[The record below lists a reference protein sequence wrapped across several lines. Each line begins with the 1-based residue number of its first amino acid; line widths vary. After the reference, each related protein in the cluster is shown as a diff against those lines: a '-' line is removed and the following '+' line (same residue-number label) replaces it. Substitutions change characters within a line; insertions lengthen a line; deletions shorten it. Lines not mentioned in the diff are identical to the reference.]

1 MPKGFKPTSS
11 QVTIS
16 GKLAESGANTYT
28 EEEIDLQLSVLDKE
42 VFVVTAVDIN
52 CNAPQILA
60 AGTDT
65 EVKCAISTTS
75 RSTVGDISNSNVLG
89 ALRLEAQGHAGGQY
103 VAFDSSSLQ
112 TPPTNM
118 EYIGIISTNNFYA
131 SLKGN
136 ANNDARTMDY
146 RVYGYRARVSDASIY
161 AALVQS
167 ELLSS
172 DL

>member
-1 MPKGFKPTSS
+1 MPTGLKSTSG
-11 QVTIS
+11 QIIIS
-16 GKLAESGANTYT
+16 GKLSETSANTYT
-28 EEEIDLQLSVLDKE
+28 QEEVDLQLNVLDRE

-52 CNAPQILA
+52 CNAPQILS

-75 RSTVGDISNSNVLG
+75 RTSVGDISNSNVLG
-89 ALRLEAQGHAGGQY
+89 ALRLEAQGHNGGIY

-118 EYIGIISTNNFYA
+118 DYIGIISTNNFYA
-131 SLKGN
+131 ALKG
-136 ANNDARTMDY
+136 ANNNDERTMDY
-146 RVYGYRARVSDASIY
+146 RVYGYRARATADVY

-167 ELLSS
+167 EMLSS
-172 DL
+172 DA